1 MAVPGVS
8 TFDTVNNPSNPTN
21 TTPIAAGVATNTVIK
36 ATPGKAFTILI
47 TTVGT
52 NTLTVSDANSSATA
66 AAGTIIGI
74 TAASAA
80 LGSAFTCVGPSQF
93 GIVVLGNAANPAV
106 TISWC

>member
-1 MAVPGVS
+1 MALAGVI
-8 TFDTVNNPSNPTN
+8 TFDSVNNPSNPT
-21 TTPIAAGVATNTVIK
+21 TTTAIAAGVTTNTIIK

-47 TTVGT
+47 TTVGS
-52 NTLTVSDANSSATA
+52 NTLMVVDANSSASA